1 MALILILVIGGAW
14 ALARLFEISTAG
26 GAIFP
31 AYSSLRADP
40 LGTKALHDALA
51 RLDGY
56 RVERSFQ
63 PWPAFRGN
71 NAAVLILGES
81 AHTWRMPDEVTLADY
96 ETRAA
101 AGTRLIVALQGES
114 GLPPLTPNLKERNLL
129 ADRWKLRIEAAKNGK
144 GTVFARL
151 DGSWKVLVE
160 NGGET
165 AAVERQFG
173 SGEVV
178 LLNDS
183 FPFSNEALQLHRDTA
198 LLLRVLATGATSY
211 LRSHLGTVLTGL
223 VGQLLRRYR
232 LETAALTLVLLA
244 ILFLWRSS
252 SSLVPA
258 REDDSSTSIQGRGE
272 EEALTS
278 LLHRGI
284 TPGNAAG
291 VILGI
296 WRKSAALMPMVSGD
310 RRARIERELEQA
322 AGKDLLACGI
332 ARTNSLAGEDDR
344 TTRTPSQHS

>member
-1 MALILILVIGGAW
+1 MHGKSLPVALILILVIGGVW
-14 ALARLFEISTAG
+14 ALVRLFEISTAG
-26 GAIFP
+26 GVIFP

-40 LGTKALHDALA
+40 SGTKALHDALA

-63 PWPAFRGN
+63 PWPAFRAN
-71 NAAVLILGES
+71 DAAVLILGES
-81 AHTWRMPDEVTLADY
+81 AHSWRMPNEVTLTDY

-101 AGTRLIVALQGES
+101 AGTRLIVALEGDS
-114 GLPPLTPNLKERNLL
+114 GLPPLTPNLRKRNLL

-160 NGGET
+160 TDGET

-173 SGEVV
+173 SGNVV

-183 FPFSNEALQLHRDTA
+183 FPFSNEALQLHRDTT
-198 LLLRVLATGATSY
+198 LLLRVLGD
-211 LRSHLGTVLTGL
+211 RRRVVFEESHLGTVLTGS
-223 VGQLLRRYR
+223 VGQLLRRYK
-232 LETAALTLVLLA
+232 LETAALTLVVLA

-252 SSLVPA
+252 SALVPA

-272 EEALTS
+272 EEALAS
-278 LLHRGI
+278 LLLRGI

-296 WRKSAALMPMVSGD
+296 WRKSAALMPLVSGD

-322 AGKDLLACGI
+322 AGKDLLAVWHR
-332 ARTNSLAGEDDR
+332 AHELTRRRT
-344 TTRTPSQHS
+344 